1 MARLARLVLGVS
13 TAVAT
18 VTALVRPAGAEA
30 PRDGPVLATCIV
42 AARSGRRPA
51 DLHGVRV
58 VQVDAGP
65 PTLLDPARVAPG
77 QALAFVW
84 TLADLLDADQRY
96 RYSVDLRDGHGV
108 RYVVA
113 TEDRGHAHTVTLLSD
128 AHGRHLKALDR
139 FGNAPT
145 NYELSLKTVRFEFA
159 TSLIPELHGP
169 VTWTTSVTVN
179 GRRADV
185 CRATT
190 PISVP

>member
-1 MARLARLVLGVS
+1 MARLARLVLGVF
-13 TAVAT
+13 TALAAVAG
-18 VTALVRPAGAEA
+18 LVPPAGAEA
-30 PRDGPVLATCIV
+30 PRDGMVFATCV
-42 AARSGRRPA
+42 VTARSGRRSA

-58 VQVDAGP
+58 LQVDAGP
-65 PTLLDPARVAPG
+65 PMLLDAARVAPG

-108 RYVVA
+108 RYIVA
-113 TEDRGHAHTVTLLSD
+113 TEDRAHAHTVTLLSD
-128 AHGRHLKALDR
+128 ARGRHLKALDQ
-139 FGNAPT
+139 FSNAPT

-159 TSLIPELHGP
+159 TSLVPELHGA

-190 PISVP
+190 PVSVP